1 MNRRNFLKT
10 GSALSLAAP
19 VSLAGAAPAEA
30 AGSDTPPR
38 LDITWLGGAT
48 LLIRF
53 GGLTLLTD
61 PAFGEGKNAFQ
72 MANPNEMFDLAK
84 GPNTIFHERRTSFQG
99 IDLGEV
105 DHLLLSHLHEDHFD
119 QTAEAALPK
128 EMPTLV
134 PAHDLDAMREK
145 GFSDLTRADWHKT
158 HVLET
163 ESASISIT
171 AVPADH
177 SEDPDISA
185 LLGPGNGYW
194 LRFQQGGWSK
204 TVYWTGDT
212 FPTDTV
218 LEAIKPLGSPD
229 ILIPHM
235 GGVGS
240 TGSLGQI
247 SMGAEHLKKFLAFTQ
262 PQKILPI
269 HHSTY
274 ALYLEPASVLSKA
287 LEGVTQGLDLVSEG
301 TRVSYL

>member
-1 MNRRNFLKT
+1 MKRRNFLKA
-10 GSALSLAAP
+10 GGALSLAAP
-19 VSLAGAAPAEA
+19 LNLTGANMAKASGA
-30 AGSDTPPR
+30 DDTPR
-38 LDITWLGGAT
+38 LDITWLGSAT

-61 PAFGEGKNAFQ
+61 PAFGEGERAFQ
-72 MANPNEMFDLAK
+72 MGNPNEMFDLTK
-84 GPNTIFHERRTSFQG
+84 GPKVVFHERLTPFPG
-99 IDLGEV
+99 VDLTAV
-105 DHLLLSHLHEDHFD
+105 DQLVLSHLHEDHFD

-128 EMPTLV
+128 EMSVLV

-145 GFSDLTRADWHKT
+145 GFHNLTRSDWHQT

-163 ESASISIT
+163 ATASISIT
-171 AVPADH
+171 AVPAEH
-177 SEDPDISA
+177 SENPDVSA

-194 LRFQQGGWSK
+194 LRFQQDGWSK
-204 TVYWTGDT
+204 SVYWTGDT

-247 SMGAEHLKKFLAFTQ
+247 SMGAEHLKKFVAHTQ
-262 PQKILPI
+262 PKKILPI

-274 ALYLEPASVLSKA
+274 TLYLEPASVLSKS
-287 LEGVTQGLDLVSEG
+287 LEGMTHGLDLVSEG
-301 TRVSYL
+301 TQVSYL